1 MIWRAVYKTGEMR
14 YKVFKYASVNDEIEE
29 VIKYYESVSD
39 SLGKRV
45 EDEILKA
52 LYELENNPNHYF
64 NLADNIHRR
73 ILVNGFP
80 YMLVYTIE
88 SDTVLVKILFPQRD
102 DPAKLLQKLTR

>member
-1 MIWRAVYKTGEMR
+1 MR

-52 LYELENNPNHYF
+52 LYEL
-64 NLADNIHRR
+64 
-73 ILVNGFP
+73 
-80 YMLVYTIE
+80 
-88 SDTVLVKILFPQRD
+88 
-102 DPAKLLQKLTR
+102 